1 MTRSACAAGTRSS
14 ANPAPPSSPTG
25 SATVV
30 VRNLDNDVEFT
41 IENPIANGSPGP
53 ERFGL
58 TGMRERVGLL
68 GGKLDVGAQDGRFRV
83 RALLPYDRTFD
94 PGAHFDALADYLQ
107 AEHANR

>member
-1 MTRSACAAGTRSS
+1 
-14 ANPAPPSSPTG
+14 
-25 SATVV
+25 VV

-53 ERFGL
+53 ERFWPDGHA
-58 TGMRERVGLL
+58 ERVVFWAASF
-68 GGKLDVGAQDGRFRV
+68 DVGAQDGRFRV

-107 AEHANR
+107 AEHAKR